1 MMEAYKFSLESVLE
15 WRTDKEKNVLEQLS
29 KIQREFQDKNEIL
42 DRLIR
47 EFTNANKKAGK
58 YKSINELQRHNL
70 YVENIEER
78 IEEQRNIL
86 KMIEERIDN
95 TMDSLLEAKKDRRII
110 EKLKEKNYKLYLDEL
125 KKREQKELDE
135 AAVFIRR

>member
-1 MMEAYKFSLESVLE
+1 MGAYKFSLESVLE

-29 KIQREFQDKNEIL
+29 KIQKEFHDKNEIL
-42 DRLIR
+42 DSLMR
-47 EFTNANKKAGK
+47 EFANANKKVGK

-78 IEEQRNIL
+78 IEEQKNIL
-86 KMIEERIDN
+86 KVIEEKVNN
-95 TMDSLLEAKKDRRII
+95 TMDSFLEAKKDRRVI
-110 EKLKEKNYKLYLDEL
+110 EKLKEKNYELYLDEL

-135 AAVFIRR
+135 AAVFMRR